1 MVKDGNKEEMVGR
14 NSASGAWKRTRGWV
28 MMVLEDVFE
37 EVTIVELGEGRMR
50 LLGIMRSTVRYS
62 CSVL

>member
-1 MVKDGNKEEMVGR
+1 MVNDGNKEEMAGR
-14 NSASGAWKRTRGWV
+14 NSASGAWKRTRGRV
-28 MMVLEDVFE
+28 MVLEDVFE

-50 LLGIMRSTVRYS
+50 SLGIMRSTVRYS

>member
-1 MVKDGNKEEMVGR
+1 MVKDGNKEEMAGR
-14 NSASGAWKRTRGWV
+14 NSASGAWKRTRGRV
-28 MMVLEDVFE
+28 MVLKDVF

-50 LLGIMRSTVRYS
+50 SLGIMRSTVRYS